1 MAAELFEKK
10 LENTLFLT
18 EDIKYC
24 LHSDEKKDITGVL
37 DRLTRLLQRI
47 GAEREKTMDLL
58 KEKAT
63 LEKLR
68 AWSKSSKEKLTP
80 IKELR
85 RKLKAKLDSLENL
98 QREKKLQSEINT
110 QCKILMIKE
119 KEEGSV
125 LMQRQQLEEKWLK
138 KTAELRQVRESIST
152 PATVKPQ
159 SIKLQNYTITPFNR
173 DYKDWIH
180 FRNQLSI
187 EVDGSA
193 ISKISKFN

>member
-24 LHSDEKKDITGVL
+24 LHSDEKKDITGAL